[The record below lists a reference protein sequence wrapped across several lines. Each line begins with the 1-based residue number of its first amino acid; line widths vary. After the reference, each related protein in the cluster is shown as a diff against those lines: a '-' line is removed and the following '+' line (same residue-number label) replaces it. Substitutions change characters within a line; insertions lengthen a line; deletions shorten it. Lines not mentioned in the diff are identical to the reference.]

1 MACYAGSA
9 RFAIDAFFV
18 AGQAFAATVN
28 ATSGQVFLSQG
39 EGYRKVV
46 GSTQAGPGARV
57 VVNPGGSGQIVYPD
71 GCVIEVAPGVVAVV
85 AKHSP
90 CGGGGGTAKS
100 TGGGGSGSGSAGG
113 DTGLFAVGAAVVGAG
128 VGAAA
133 LMGKDKSA
141 SP

>member
-1 MACYAGSA
+1 MRVAVAA
-9 RFAIDAFFV
+9 LFLFFFV
-18 AGQAFAATVN
+18 VGQAFAATIN
-28 ATSGQVFLSQG
+28 ATGGQVFISQG

-57 VVNPGGSGQIVYPD
+57 VVNPGGSGQIVYSD
-71 GCVIEVAPGVVAVV
+71 GCVVEVAPGVVAVV

-90 CGGGGGTAKS
+90 CGGGGASG
-100 TGGGGSGSGSAGG
+100 GGGGSGGG
-113 DTGLFAVGAAVVGAG
+113 DAGMFAVGVAVVGAG

>member
-1 MACYAGSA
+1 MRVAVVSLLM
-9 RFAIDAFFV
+9 FLVV

-57 VVNPGGSGQIVYPD
+57 VVNPGGSGQIVYSD
-71 GCVIEVAPGVVAVV
+71 GCVVEVAPGVVAVV

-90 CGGGGGTAKS
+90 CN
-100 TGGGGSGSGSAGG
+100 GGGSSGGGSSSAGSGGGG
-113 DTGLFAVGAAVVGAG
+113 DTGMLAIGAAVVGAG
-128 VGAAA
+128 IGAAA

>member
-1 MACYAGSA
+1 MRVAVAA
-9 RFAIDAFFV
+9 LFLFFYV
-18 AGQAFAATVN
+18 AGQAFAATIN
-28 ATSGQVFLSQG
+28 ATGGQVFISQG

-57 VVNPGGSGQIVYPD
+57 VVNPGGSGQIVYSD
-71 GCVIEVAPGVVAVV
+71 GCVVEVAPGVVAVV

-90 CGGGGGTAKS
+90 CGGGSA
-100 TGGGGSGSGSAGG
+100 SGSGGG
-113 DTGLFAVGAAVVGAG
+113 DAGMFAVGAAVVGAG

>member
-1 MACYAGSA
+1 MRVALVSLLML
-9 RFAIDAFFV
+9 FFV
-18 AGQAFAATVN
+18 AGHAFAATVN
-28 ATSGQVFLSQG
+28 ATSGQVFLSSG

-57 VVNPGGSGQIVYPD
+57 VVNPGGSGQIYSD

-85 AKHSP
+85 AKQSP
-90 CGGGGGTAKS
+90 CGGGGSAKS
-100 TGGGGSGSGSAGG
+100 AGGGGGGGGSAGG
-113 DTGLFAVGAAVVGAG
+113 DAGLFAVGAAVVGAG